1 MSGNESMPVK
11 LDDLNAKQRVKE
23 YKNVCKEIKSKD
35 LDVKYRGIE
44 KLKDCRYLTE
54 GNCLVPL
61 VDSIAV
67 KKKATDTSKTTL
79 DALLRFLEATDHT
92 EGGCEATLQAIKLL
106 HDSQGNLLPL
116 QALSNLIIFKEEV
129 KKVKSPKKK
138 KGEPEDVPPPIIESD
153 LVIEL
158 RLNALRSLYN
168 VAISL
173 SQPGTTD
180 YKLIEAFAAIPNFVS
195 NLSSVLMNDLAT
207 RFNDP
212 EKRASM
218 IQEGIWALKLMC
230 VLLLGDVEYVLQ
242 IAISAGLIE
251 FLPIFSQETNFTL
264 LCTEF
269 YKCMSESQCGFSTVA
284 EDNNMQSLL
293 KTLIDASSTI
303 KNAAVINAAPV
314 VAAGKK
320 DDKGKKG
327 AEPVVVEDTSANKG
341 VEEKLALSYVK
352 LVVQIFTAVARRN
365 GASAFT
371 TDMIVHINGA
381 IADIIV
387 NKTVFEIINTKDT
400 KAGGIYLGDLVD
412 ICVIFYGE
420 VASIDETLR
429 TLCCNH
435 KVVLTILTVM
445 QLSSHIVPPVATS
458 DNPETDV
465 TLESRRIQRLY
476 DLRRV
481 IGKTV
486 LVLLTKSV
494 ESAPDRECRWNSC
507 SKYRID
513 EAIFHGG
520 EMANTTQLLE
530 IIESDDVDASN
541 HGCRLLCAILLGCH
555 NPKAFCE
562 SLGLDNS
569 ISIISAVVEKKLHV
583 FITEL
588 DQSDEIIVKAGGELD
603 YLIPSTREAL
613 YYLLAIVELLLKDSS
628 KNINTFTTAT
638 RVTALAT
645 ILYRCGPAA
654 KVDVDELIVSLYDP
668 RNYAWSVTAENNSM
682 NEKYVDKVILRTV
695 VVDILCTIAKADS
708 QFKSCSEELPSST
721 VGKPLPSFESP
732 CAEASLLVCKIA
744 GDACCS
750 VLTYESQYTVYTD
763 YIVTHPSN
771 KKLHEEV
778 LIAILHLMKA
788 IGSCG
793 ISGVCSI
800 IESIA
805 AADDIIDEN
814 NNTPTIFPSMRYLKL
829 FLSSNDSIR
838 SIDGFDANIVTGK
851 YSSWNR
857 PKHFED
863 ILNETAPTSI
873 INLYHSRNLWPII
886 ALCNSVVS
894 VIASPRSTSN
904 ASSLAISALLEL
916 SHMKELPK
924 HSQAV
929 ISDTICAVI
938 ISLGG
943 IIAISGAV
951 GRFGPVQNDEGRN
964 TGVSL
969 IEYICSRGSL
979 RESFW
984 TEQHELAKSAQEEA
998 SNAAAAAAPAA
1009 KGKDAKVDP
1018 KTAKGAVSAPT
1029 SNSLSILEMLNYL
1042 PEDPSQFVDPNHGPS
1057 NFYWMNL
1064 LQIKSHDIH
1073 AFIDNSTPL
1082 ISTIQNMLF
1091 DAASILIQYG
1101 ANVNEPHD
1109 NGLVPL
1115 YYSLLLNSDEVTLA
1129 LINAGADV
1137 DHIDQNGNPL
1147 LKYGCYSLLSDVAI
1161 PYGPFDISKQTVNVL
1176 FGDTS
1181 LLEILLD
1188 AKCDVAV
1195 SDSSGNSV
1203 LHNALGVGS
1212 VQVKLGGYFFEVKS
1226 NAYVQESTLTIGPCI
1241 KRLIGIGGQALVN
1254 FCNKNG
1260 QVPLHIA
1267 AGQGDTKMIK
1277 YLVDSL
1283 AMPVVLDSWGYTP
1296 LHYTTAA
1303 CPNNYIE
1310 SFDILIE
1317 LSSQQR
1323 LQRMVFNDERTSKS
1337 KEEKYL
1343 IDLSKSLSEI
1353 LSDSLNPAC
1362 IKVPRVGIN
1371 ELLTLRTDDGMGILQ
1386 LAMCAHKI
1394 KNLSNIQPFVQRNR
1408 TARIELVHHITSK
1421 YNVKEYEKPFSAIL
1435 STVDNYQM
1443 NVLHAASLLFEGDSE
1458 RTELTAQQ
1466 KRSKKMK
1473 YYESVEDE
1481 IFDIILSAPVIR
1493 DNTVQL
1499 LNTFCTRETTFEC
1512 YISCWY
1518 PLHASILNGN
1528 AFWTS
1533 QIIDPSGYNVLLPE
1547 NNLVYF
1553 LASSK
1558 CMNER
1563 VIEVVLSRAISASN
1577 YDYLLNSRVGAN
1589 SRPLTTAVMHKNH
1602 VLITKLLENLK
1613 VNVNIRD
1620 EDSGLTPFHEAIQQY
1635 MINIDSI
1642 YFDEDIAKT
1651 VSAFWASS
1659 GFDRTDILL
1668 GSSASGE
1675 TCIDLL
1681 IRSNRLD
1688 ELTKLFIL
1696 KRNDV
1701 VERVLST
1708 GGDEESLL
1716 VKLENDNI
1724 NLARENG
1731 LDVEETDPD
1740 KIQSIYDSLDASGSR
1755 HAIIQ
1760 KNNIIKIIAHYINEA
1775 NLNHLHVHPCFA
1787 EGKSFSEYNGYNLGE
1802 DIPANI
1808 ICNADRI

>member
-1 MSGNESMPVK
+1 MSGNESISVK

-35 LDVKYRGIE
+35 LEVKYRGIE

-116 QALSNLIIFKEEV
+116 QALSNLITFKEEV

-138 KGEPEDVPPPIIESD
+138 KGEPEEVPPPIVESD

-168 VAISL
+168 IAISL

-180 YKLIEAFAAIPNFVS
+180 YKLIESFAAIPNFVS
-195 NLSSVLMNDLAT
+195 NLSSVLMTDLAT

-230 VLLLGDVEYVLQ
+230 VLLLGNVEYVLE

-251 FLPIFSQETNFTL
+251 FLPIFSQETSFTL

-303 KNAAVINAAPV
+303 RNAAVVNAAP
-314 VAAGKK
+314 AAATGKK

-327 AEPVVVEDTSANKG
+327 AEPVVAEDTSANKG

-352 LVVQIFTAVARRN
+352 LVVQIFIAVARRN
-365 GASAFT
+365 KANAFT

-445 QLSSHIVPPVATS
+445 QLSSLIVPPVATS

-465 TLESRRIQRLY
+465 TLETKRAQRLH

-486 LVLLTKSV
+486 LVLHTKSV
-494 ESAPDRECRWNSC
+494 ESASERKYRWNSC

-513 EAIFHGG
+513 EAIFQGG

-530 IIESDDVDASN
+530 IIASDDVDASN
-541 HGCRLLCAILLGCH
+541 RGCGLLCAILLGCDD
-555 NPKAFCE
+555 PKAFSE
-562 SLGLDNS
+562 SLGLDNA
-569 ISIISAVVEKKLHV
+569 ISVISTVVENKLQV
-583 FITEL
+583 FLTEL
-588 DQSDEIIVKAGGELD
+588 DQSDESLVKAGGEVD
-603 YLIPSTREAL
+603 CLIPATKEAL
-613 YYLLAIVELLLKDSS
+613 YYLLAILEILLVGSS
-628 KNINTFTTAT
+628 KNINAFTTAT
-638 RVTALAT
+638 RVTALAS
-645 ILYRCGPAA
+645 ILYRCGPTA
-654 KVDVDELIVSLYDP
+654 KVDTDELIVSLYDP
-668 RNYAWSVTAENNSM
+668 RNYAWGATVEDNAV
-682 NEKYVDKVILRTV
+682 NEKYVDEVILRTI
-695 VVDILCTIAKADS
+695 VVDILHIIAKADS
-708 QFKSCSEELPSST
+708 QFKSCSDELPSST
-721 VGKPLPSFESP
+721 VGKPLPAFESP
-732 CAEASLLVCKIA
+732 CAEASLLVCKLV

-763 YIVTHPSN
+763 YIITQPSD
-771 KKLHEEV
+771 KKLEEEV
-778 LIAILHLMKA
+778 LIAVLHLMKA

-793 ISGVCSI
+793 ISGVCNI

-805 AADDIIDEN
+805 SADDVIDDS
-814 NNTPTIFPSMRYLKL
+814 NTAPTIFPSMRCLKL
-829 FLSSNDSIR
+829 FLSSNESVQ
-838 SIDGFDANIVTGK
+838 SIDEYDANVVTGK
-851 YSSWNR
+851 YSYWNR
-857 PKHFED
+857 PKYFED
-863 ILNETAPTSI
+863 VVNEAIPTSI
-873 INLYHSRNLWPII
+873 TNLYHSRNLWPII
-886 ALCNSVVS
+886 ALCNSVLS
-894 VIASPRSTSN
+894 VIASPRSTST

-929 ISDTICAVI
+929 ISDAICAVI

-943 IIAISGAV
+943 IIAIAGAI
-951 GRFGPVQNDEGRN
+951 GRFGPVQNDEYRN

-969 IEYICSRGSL
+969 IEYICSRGAL

-984 TEQHELAKSAQEEA
+984 TEQYEIAKKAQEEA
-998 SNAAAAAAPAA
+998 NSAAAAAPAA

-1018 KTAKGAVSAPT
+1018 KAAKGAPVGAPT
-1029 SNSLSILEMLNYL
+1029 SNSSSVLEMLNYL
-1042 PEDPSQFVDPNHGPS
+1042 PEDPSQFIDPNHGPS
-1057 NFYWMNL
+1057 NSYWTKL

-1091 DAASILIQYG
+1091 DAANILIKYG
-1101 ANVNEPHD
+1101 ADVNEPHD
-1109 NGLVPL
+1109 SGLVPL
-1115 YYSLLLNSDEVTLA
+1115 YYSLLLNSSDVTQA
-1129 LINAGADV
+1129 LISASADV

-1147 LKYGCYSLLSDVAI
+1147 LKYGCYSILSDVAI
-1161 PYGPFDISKQTVNVL
+1161 PYGPYDASKQTVNVL
-1176 FGDTS
+1176 YGDIS
-1181 LLEILLD
+1181 LLELLFD

-1226 NAYVQESTLTIGPCI
+1226 NAYVQDSTLAIGPCI
-1241 KRLIGIGGQALVN
+1241 KRLVGIGGQALVN

-1283 AMPVVLDSWGYTP
+1283 AMPVVLDSWGYIP
-1296 LHYTTAA
+1296 LHYTIAA
-1303 CPNNYIE
+1303 CPTNYIE

-1323 LQRMVFNDERTSKS
+1323 LQRMVFNDERTNKS

-1343 IDLSKSLSEI
+1343 IDLNNSLSEI

-1394 KNLSNIQPFVQRNR
+1394 KNLNNIQPFVKCNR
-1408 TARIELVHHITSK
+1408 TARIELVHHIISK
-1421 YNVKEYEKPFSAIL
+1421 YNVKEYEKSFSAIL
-1435 STVDNYQM
+1435 STVDNHQM

-1473 YYESVEDE
+1473 YYESIEDE
-1481 IFDIILSAPVIR
+1481 IFDIVLSAPVIR
-1493 DNTVQL
+1493 DNAVQL
-1499 LNTFCTRETTFEC
+1499 LNTFCTRETTFE
-1512 YISCWY
+1512 YNISSWY
-1518 PLHASILNGN
+1518 PLHAAILNGN
-1528 AFWTS
+1528 AFWTNK
-1533 QIIDPSGYNVLLPE
+1533 IISPNGYNVLLPE
-1547 NNLVYF
+1547 NNLVSF

-1558 CMNER
+1558 CMNEG
-1563 VIEVVLSRAISASN
+1563 VMEAVLSRAVSASD
-1577 YDYLLNSRVGAN
+1577 YDYLLNARVGAN
-1589 SRPLTTAVMHKNH
+1589 SRPLTTAVIHKNH

-1620 EDSGLTPFHEAIQQY
+1620 ETSGLTPFHEAVQQY
-1635 MINIDSI
+1635 VANNDSSSL
-1642 YFDEDIAKT
+1642 DEDIIKT
-1651 VSAFWASS
+1651 VAAFWNSS

-1668 GSSASGE
+1668 GSSVTGE

-1681 IRSNRLD
+1681 IQNNRLS
-1688 ELTKLFIL
+1688 ELTKLFAL

-1701 VERVLST
+1701 IERLLST
-1708 GGDEESLL
+1708 AGDEESLL

-1740 KIQSIYDSLDASGSR
+1740 KIQSLYDSLDASDVR
-1755 HAIIQ
+1755 RVINL
-1760 KNNIIKIIAHYINEA
+1760 KNNIIKVIAHYVNEA

-1787 EGKSFSEYNGYNLGE
+1787 DGKSYSEHLGYNLGE
-1802 DIPANI
+1802 DTPANI
-1808 ICNADRI
+1808 IYNADRL